1 MAGELEAR
9 IEKLETT
16 VAYQEQVIDDLNGTV
31 TSQWQEIDA
40 LKRQLAKLSE
50 QVREVEANPALAP
63 QDEPPPPH
71 Y

>member
-1 MAGELEAR
+1 MPELEAR

-16 VAYQEQVIDDLNGTV
+16 VAYQEQVIDDLNATV
-31 TSQWQEIDA
+31 TSQWQEIDL
-40 LKRQLAKLSE
+40 LKRQLSKLSE
-50 QVREVEANPALAP
+50 QVREVEANPALAS